1 MLSILD
7 LPVELLC
14 HVTDYLDD
22 GDLSTW
28 CRAGSRLIF
37 EIATP
42 ILYSR
47 VKNEPGVFC
56 WACDEGRIG
65 TVERLLA
72 VGTNPDVEW
81 VDDERRSRTL
91 TRLCLKDFYAQ
102 KLITVPER
110 DAESDADFTD
120 EDSNYSSGDQDSD
133 SDAEVDWRDI
143 YSWTPLHIAAY
154 WGHDDIANLLLGHG
168 AGVNHLARGF
178 CECCFAH
185 DWTRQRPR
193 RLRRPTPSWS
203 PLHTAI
209 CNGNESTAK
218 LLISRGASTT
228 NVAGPKDG
236 LEACVTALH
245 TACWSGA
252 TSLVRLLIADHQAD
266 VGARDHLGQTPRE
279 LCVLWRHVGVH

>member
-14 HVTDYLDD
+14 HVTEYLDD

-72 VGTNPDVEW
+72 VGANPDIEW

-102 KLITVPER
+102 KNLSRSLSEMQK
-110 DAESDADFTD
+110 A
-120 EDSNYSSGDQDSD
+120 
-133 SDAEVDWRDI
+133 
-143 YSWTPLHIAAY
+143 TPTSPTKTQIAAVATKTATVMQKKTGGIY
-154 WGHDDIANLLLGHG
+154 TPGRRFTLQLI
-168 AGVNHLARGF
+168 GVTTTSQI
-178 CECCFAH
+178 CC
-185 DWTRQRPR
+185 WTMVQ
-193 RLRRPTPSWS
+193 
-203 PLHTAI
+203 
-209 CNGNESTAK
+209 
-218 LLISRGASTT
+218 ASTT
-228 NVAGPKDG
+228 LPEDSASVALPMTGPD
-236 LEACVTALH
+236 
-245 TACWSGA
+245 SG
-252 TSLVRLLIADHQAD
+252 
-266 VGARDHLGQTPRE
+266 RDA
-279 LCVLWRHVGVH
+279 